1 MNDEQSKGESER
13 QPDRHTDR
21 QTAKERDR
29 RRWKEIFPIL
39 IHLLIFSLN
48 FYDFIS
54 FLFFEIFCFCLLC
67 QIRFVIIFLMHS

>member
-39 IHLLIFSLN
+39 IHLLYF
-48 FYDFIS
+48 
-54 FLFFEIFCFCLLC
+54 FFE
-67 QIRFVIIFLMHS
+67 FL